1 MRKSVTDFY
10 LECMASVKRT
20 FAGHLLLYVC
30 LALFTGLTIAI
41 TAVYKVPLAL
51 VSTMFFLETAPQYFA
66 VGLFLAA
73 VAQYVLMARAGSR
86 RPLRDFGAW
95 LHRGA
100 LSGERPGHIFH
111 SLMTI
116 TPLMVS
122 FSVLKEDIPL
132 IHPFS
137 WDQTFSQWDR
147 ALGFGYMPWEW
158 LQPVL
163 GYPMVTAGIGIAYDA
178 WFFVMFGVLF
188 WQAFFARA
196 GLLRM
201 QFLLAFAFSWFI
213 AGNMLAVFFSS
224 AGPCYYGYFHTPDP
238 YAAQLAY
245 LRGVSEQWSASS
257 VIVQDILWKSY
268 AATKGVNIGI
278 SAMPSMH
285 VVVATLLAILCV
297 RTNKWLGTAL
307 TGFAAVI
314 VVGSVHLG
322 WHTPSMLLPASG
334 SLLSS
339 GAVRDSSFAGR
350 CRSEAYHGLPPLP
363 MRLLLPTEHLRH
375 AYSVGDSLRAVS
387 V

>member
-1 MRKSVTDFY
+1 MRKSMTDFY
-10 LECMASVKRT
+10 LECAASVKRT
-20 FAGHLLLYVC
+20 FASHLLVYVC
-30 LALFTGLTIAI
+30 LVLFIPLTIAI
-41 TAVYKVPLAL
+41 TAVYKAPLAL
-51 VSTMFFLETAPQYFA
+51 GSTLFFLETAAKYFV

-73 VAQYVLMARAGSR
+73 VAQCVLMARAGSR

-95 LHRGA
+95 LHRGS

-122 FSVLKEDIPL
+122 FNVLKEDIPL
-132 IHPFS
+132 IQPFS

-163 GYPMVTAGIGIAYDA
+163 GYPMITVGISIAYDA
-178 WFFVMFGVLF
+178 WFILMFGVLL

-213 AGNMLAVFFSS
+213 AGNVLAVIFSS
-224 AGPCYYGYFHTPDP
+224 AGPCYYGYLHTPDP

-245 LRGVSEQWSASS
+245 LRCVSEHWSASS
-257 VIVQDILWKSY
+257 VIVQDVLWKSY

-285 VVVATLLAILCV
+285 VGVATLLAILGV

-307 TGFAAVI
+307 TAFAVVI
-314 VVGSVHLG
+314 V
-322 WHTPSMLLPASG
+322 
-334 SLLSS
+334 
-339 GAVRDSSFAGR
+339 
-350 CRSEAYHGLPPLP
+350 
-363 MRLLLPTEHLRH
+363 
-375 AYSVGDSLRAVS
+375 
-387 V
+387 